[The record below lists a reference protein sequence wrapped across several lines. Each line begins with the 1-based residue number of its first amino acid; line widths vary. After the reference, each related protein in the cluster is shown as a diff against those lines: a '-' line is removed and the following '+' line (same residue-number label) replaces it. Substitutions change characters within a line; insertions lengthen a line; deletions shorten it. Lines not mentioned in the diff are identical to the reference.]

1 MIRGENTVI
10 RIVKDYD

>member
-1 MIRGENTVI
+1 MIRGGNTVI